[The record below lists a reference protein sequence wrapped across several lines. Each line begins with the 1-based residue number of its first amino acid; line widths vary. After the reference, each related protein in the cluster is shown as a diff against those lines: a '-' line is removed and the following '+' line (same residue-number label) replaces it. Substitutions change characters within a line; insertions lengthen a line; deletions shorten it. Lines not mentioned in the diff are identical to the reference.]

1 LGLSLADINAR
12 SRILPTFADAG
23 FTSNITAFLPNGN
36 STYHGGSAQLTR
48 RFGSGFQFSAAYTW
62 SHLIDDTTAE
72 VFSTVLTPRRVE
84 DFQNLRVERGDS
96 ALDRRQRFVFSG
108 LWNLP
113 FGRNSSGFVK
123 HVLGGWSLANVLT
136 FESGEKA
143 TVLSGVDSNLNGDR
157 APDRTIINVG
167 GAPGTASPV
176 VALLQTCTV
185 FNGDGSCAISNAA
198 RTVGYLATDPNA
210 QYIQAG
216 NGAFANAGRNTLQLP
231 GINNLDIS
239 LFKNIPFGETRKVQ
253 LRADF
258 FNVFNHAQYA
268 PGSVNSVDPVPTTGV
283 GNVNTINPGTLN
295 FFNQPGLV
303 FSNHPRVIQI
313 GLKLDF

>member
-1 LGLSLADINAR
+1 VWDI
-12 SRILPTFADAG
+12 
-23 FTSNITAFLPNGN
+23 
-36 STYHGGSAQLTR
+36 
-48 RFGSGFQFSAAYTW
+48 
-62 SHLIDDTTAE
+62 
-72 VFSTVLTPRRVE
+72 
-84 DFQNLRVERGDS
+84 
-96 ALDRRQRFVFSG
+96 
-108 LWNLP
+108 P
-113 FGRNSSGFVK
+113 FGRNSSSGFVK
-123 HVLGGWSLANVLT
+123 TVLGGWSLANVLT

-167 GAPGTASPV
+167 GAAGTASPV
-176 VALLQTCTV
+176 VALLRTCTA
-185 FNGDGSCAISNAA
+185 FNPDGSCALSNAA
-198 RTVGYLATDPNA
+198 RTVGYLATDPSA

-216 NGAFANAGRNTLQLP
+216 NGALSNAGRNTLQLP

-239 LFKNIPFGETRKVQ
+239 LFKNFAFGESRKVQ

-258 FNVFNHAQYA
+258 FNVFNHAQYT
-268 PGSVNSVDPVPTTGV
+268 PGSVDSVDPVATTGV

-313 GLKLDF
+313 GVKLDF

>member
-1 LGLSLADINAR
+1 VPS
-12 SRILPTFADAG
+12 FADAG

-48 RFGSGFQFSAAYTW
+48 RFAGGFQFSGAYTW

-72 VFSTVLTPRRVE
+72 VFSTVLTPRRVQ
-84 DFQNLRVERGDS
+84 DFQNLAVERGDS
-96 ALDRRQRFVFSG
+96 ALDRRHRFVFSG
-108 LWNLP
+108 LWDIP
-113 FGRNSSGFVK
+113 FGHNGSGFVK
-123 HVLGGWSLANVLT
+123 SILGGWSLANVLT

-176 VALLQTCTV
+176 VALLRTCTV
-185 FNGDGSCAISNAA
+185 FNVDGSCATSNAA
-198 RTVGYLATDPNA
+198 RTVGYLATNPNA

-216 NGAFANAGRNTLQLP
+216 NGAFANAGRNTMQLP

-239 LFKNIPFGETRKVQ
+239 LFKNFAWGETKKVQ

-258 FNVFNHAQYA
+258 FNVFNHAQYT
-268 PGSVNSVDPVPTTGV
+268 PGSVDSVDPVATTGV

-303 FSNHPRVIQI
+303 FSNHPRVLQI